1 MSFLDNLKSKSQHMS
16 QQLNAKK
23 TQLKSKEFAQA
34 SMAMCALIAAADGS
48 IDIVERHKT
57 CDLIAS
63 NDVLSIFDPDDLR
76 AIFDK
81 YASKFQADYQL
92 GKADSVQ
99 AISKLRGK
107 PDQARAAIQIGIII
121 GGADGNFD
129 AHEQAA
135 VREACDALGIP
146 PREFG
151 L

>member
-1 MSFLDNLKSKSQHMS
+1 MGFLDNLKSKRQHMS
-16 QQLNAKK
+16 QQLHTKQA
-23 TQLKSKEFAQA
+23 QLKSKEFAQA

-57 CDLIAS
+57 CDLITS

-81 YASKFQADYQL
+81 YASKFQADHHV
-92 GKADSVQ
+92 GQ
-99 AISKLRGK
+99 AEALQTIAKLRGK
-107 PDQARAAIQIGIII
+107 PDQARATIQIGIVI

-129 AHEQAA
+129 EHEQAA
-135 VREACDALGIP
+135 VREACDALGIS
-146 PREFG
+146 PREFD